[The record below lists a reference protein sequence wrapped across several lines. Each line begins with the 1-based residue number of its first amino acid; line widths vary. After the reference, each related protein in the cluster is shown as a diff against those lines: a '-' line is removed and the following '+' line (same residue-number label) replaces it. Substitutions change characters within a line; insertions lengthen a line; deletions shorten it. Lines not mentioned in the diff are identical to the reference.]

1 MNVANRLDDPSNRD
15 LSNTVAFKAY
25 RENLPVVMNILY
37 HLRSFPKL
45 SESFILNEI
54 YALVE
59 RSHQVAVFA
68 FNDPEN
74 DIMNSEFES
83 IDIPI
88 RYADSLSMTDT
99 PRTAQKLLFQPSLIR
114 HSPRN
119 PKLAIR
125 DLFFARQLLD
135 YIEDLGWKPDVV
147 HGHFASSMR
156 TSAQI
161 ATATLGIPHTIT
173 AHANDIYPR
182 QNRSTACRVLTAAD
196 RVMTV
201 CESNRRFIESELGV
215 PTPVDIVPASIRFE
229 KFNPSPSSVDGRVL
243 TVARLTK
250 KKGIEYGIDAI
261 REVRETRPDV
271 SYHVIGSGELRTK
284 LEERKRSED
293 LEDHVSL
300 LGRVSEERLLRELD
314 EAQVFVLPSVITEN
328 GDRDATPVVLKE
340 AMAMGTPCVSTDVCG
355 IPEIVDHGE
364 NGLLVPP
371 RDVDVLSDA
380 VESLLTDDER
390 RARMG
395 RNARKKASS
404 FDIDRTIE
412 RLEESFETVGQ
423 LRR

>member
-1 MNVANRLDDPSNRD
+1 MD
-15 LSNTVAFKAY
+15 
-25 RENLPVVMNILY
+25 IIY

-54 YALVE
+54 HALVD
-59 RSHQVAVFA
+59 RGHRVAVFA
-68 FNDPEN
+68 FNNPAGDSIQP
-74 DIMNSEFES
+74 EFES

-88 RYADSLSMTDT
+88 QYAT
-99 PRTAQKLLFQPSLIR
+99 PPSVMDALRPLRELVFQPNLVR
-114 HSPRN
+114 NLPRN
-119 PKLAIR
+119 VKIAFR
-125 DLFFARQLLD
+125 DLFFARQLLS
-135 YIEDLGWKPDVV
+135 YIRDLGWKPDVV

-173 AHANDIYPR
+173 SHANDIYHH
-182 QNRSTACRVLTAAD
+182 QNRSTARRVLTASD
-196 RVMTV
+196 RVLTV
-201 CESNRRFIESELGV
+201 CESNRRFIKSELDV
-215 PTPVDIVPASIRFE
+215 PTPVDVVPASIRFE

-243 TVARLTK
+243 TVARLTE
-250 KKGIEYGIDAI
+250 KKGLDYGIDAI
-261 REVRETRPDV
+261 AEIRETLPDV
-271 SYHVIGSGELRTK
+271 SYHIIGTGELRTE

-293 LEDHVSL
+293 LEEHVSL

-328 GDRDATPVVLKE
+328 GDRDATPVALKE
-340 AMAMGTPCVSTDVCG
+340 AMAMGTPCVSTNVCG

-364 NGLLVPP
+364 NGLIVPS
-371 RDVDVLSDA
+371 RDVNLLSDA

-395 RNARKKASS
+395 NNARNKACD

-412 RLEESFETVGQ
+412 RLEESFETVIDS
-423 LRR
+423 